1 MNSSGSSGGS
11 ITAARDAAAG
21 RETAGGR
28 HWAQAS
34 TEQLRTA
41 AAKGRWQHQQATED
55 AGQRWTKVRECASCD
70 EAAACAA
77 GAAPTACER
86 ESRPSPGG
94 RVSPAIEGKSGEDG
108 VRVFSFFLALS
119 SLALFGTTGRAGGTL
134 ISAPFWSA
142 TRPRRKKGAFFEI
155 QECTVTTAVLI
166 GRGARARVK
175 KASDALELPSYV
187 TG

>member
-119 SLALFGTTGRAGGTL
+119 SLALFGTTGRAGGRAGHS
-134 ISAPFWSA
+134 SAPLSGVQ
-142 TRPRRKKGAFFEI
+142 P
-155 QECTVTTAVLI
+155 
-166 GRGARARVK
+166 ARVVK
-175 KASDALELPSYV
+175 KEPFLKYKSVLSQPQF
-187 TG
+187 